1 MDLKDVD
8 VEVLDREIIITLPK
22 SQILSLEID
31 EESLK
36 IFDEKSSIFNQ
47 IKVEDMNNFTIDQKK
62 KIEQE
67 VVEKGV
73 LAEADAN
80 MKKAITEVL
89 NFDPKIAEDYTITFK

>member
-1 MDLKDVD
+1 MD